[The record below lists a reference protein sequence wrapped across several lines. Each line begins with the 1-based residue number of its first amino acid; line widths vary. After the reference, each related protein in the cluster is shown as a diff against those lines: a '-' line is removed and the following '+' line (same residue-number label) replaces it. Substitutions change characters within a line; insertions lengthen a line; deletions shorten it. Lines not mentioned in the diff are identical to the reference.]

1 VTKTMPAQLPPLDH
15 MRTVL
20 RIGMSKDEFYAACDD
35 LMENYQLRVGS
46 PAASMTLV
54 SIHVAEGDA
63 LLCFLS
69 GKGNTLAYVEYR
81 GDVFMG
87 E

>member
-1 VTKTMPAQLPPLDH
+1 MPPTSLPPLDH

-20 RIGMSKDEFYAACDD
+20 RIGMTKDEFYAACDD

-46 PAASMTLV
+46 PAASMSLV

-69 GKGNTLAYVEYR
+69 GEGDTLAYVEYR

>member
-1 VTKTMPAQLPPLDH
+1 
-15 MRTVL
+15 MRGVL
-20 RIGMSKDEFYAACDD
+20 RIGMTRDEFFSACDD
-35 LMENYQLRVGS
+35 LMEHFQLRVGS
-46 PAASMTLV
+46 PSASTDLV

-63 LLCFLS
+63 LLCFLT
-69 GKGNTLAYVEYR
+69 GGTLGYVEYR

>member
-1 VTKTMPAQLPPLDH
+1 MPTTLPPLDH

-35 LMENYQLRVGS
+35 LMEHYQLRVGS
-46 PAASMTLV
+46 PAASMNLV
-54 SIHVAEGDA
+54 SIHVAEGDV
-63 LLCFLS
+63 LLCFLT
-69 GKGNTLAYVEYR
+69 GEGGTLSYVEYR

>member
-1 VTKTMPAQLPPLDH
+1 MPTTLPPLAH

-20 RIGMSKDEFYAACDD
+20 RIGMTSDELYALCDE
-35 LMENYQLRVGS
+35 LMERYQLRVGAPSAS
-46 PAASMTLV
+46 PTLI

-63 LLCFLS
+63 LLCFLT
-69 GKGNTLAYVEYR
+69 GEGNTLSYVEYR